1 MRRSV
6 AFAIANTPQERSP
19 QCPVH
24 RNEGFGAVQQRSSP
38 MNKILEI
45 AAIAAISSA
54 LPHLAL
60 AQSSGQT
67 QPSRSIQAQVKN
79 NLAQAGFS
87 DIRIM
92 PESFLVR
99 AKDRDGNP
107 VMMVI
112 NPDSV
117 TAITAASA
125 SEGNPNSAAQE
136 GQKTSQSAKM
146 TDNPANSSSQQE
158 GNQTTSKSSK
168 MSASQSEDIDGHKL
182 PGRPNGM
189 MSELKQDESGTLKL
203 TAAQKAQIW
212 KELGAEATNAQT
224 PSRTLKVG
232 QTLPDTMNPQSMP
245 GKVANDVPAVKSYQ
259 YAMVNGQVL
268 IVDPSTHKIAAIVTE

>member
-1 MRRSV
+1 
-6 AFAIANTPQERSP
+6 
-19 QCPVH
+19 
-24 RNEGFGAVQQRSSP
+24 

-45 AAIAAISSA
+45 AAIAAISSV
-54 LPHLAL
+54 LPQLAL

-67 QPSRSIQAQVKN
+67 QPSQSIQAQVKN

-117 TAITAASA
+117 TAVTAASG
-125 SEGNPNSAAQE
+125 SEGNPNLAAQE
-136 GQKTSQSAKM
+136 GQTTSKSAKM

-158 GNQTTSKSSK
+158 ANQTRSASGK
-168 MSASQSEDIDGHKL
+168 MSAGQSQDIDGKKL
-182 PGRPNGM
+182 PGRANGM

-203 TAAQKAQIW
+203 SAAQKAQIW
-212 KELGAEATNAQT
+212 QEFGGQATNAQA
-224 PSRTLKVG
+224 PARTLKVG
-232 QTLPDTMNPQSMP
+232 ETLPNTMNAQSMP
-245 GKVANDVPAVKSYQ
+245 GKVASEVPAVKSYQ

-268 IVDPSTHKIAAIVTE
+268 IVNPSTHKIAAIVTE

>member
-1 MRRSV
+1 
-6 AFAIANTPQERSP
+6 
-19 QCPVH
+19 
-24 RNEGFGAVQQRSSP
+24 

-54 LPHLAL
+54 LPQLAL
-60 AQSSGQT
+60 AQSSGQST
-67 QPSRSIQAQVKN
+67 QSIQAQVKN

-99 AKDRDGNP
+99 AKDQNGNP

-117 TAITAASA
+117 TAVTAASG
-125 SEGNPNSAAQE
+125 SEGNPNSVAQE
-136 GQKTSQSAKM
+136 GQTTSKSAKM
-146 TDNPANSSSQQE
+146 TDNPANSSSQRE
-158 GNQTTSKSSK
+158 ADQTRSTSSK
-168 MSASQSEDIDGHKL
+168 MSAGQSEDIDGNKI
-182 PGRPNGM
+182 PGRANGM

-203 TAAQKAQIW
+203 SAAQKEQIW
-212 KELGAEATNAQT
+212 KELGREATNAQT
-224 PSRTLKVG
+224 PSHTLKVG

-245 GKVANDVPAVKSYQ
+245 RKVANEVPAVKSYQ

-268 IVDPSTHKIAAIVTE
+268 IVNPSTHKIAAIVTE

>member
-1 MRRSV
+1 
-6 AFAIANTPQERSP
+6 
-19 QCPVH
+19 
-24 RNEGFGAVQQRSSP
+24 

-54 LPHLAL
+54 LPQLAL

-67 QPSRSIQAQVKN
+67 QSSQSIQAQVKN

-87 DIRIM
+87 DIRII

-99 AKDRDGNP
+99 AKDQNGNP

-117 TAITAASA
+117 TAVTAASG

-136 GQKTSQSAKM
+136 GQTASKSAKM
-146 TDNPANSSSQQE
+146 ADNPSNSSSQQE
-158 GNQTTSKSSK
+158 ANQTASKSSK
-168 MSASQSEDIDGHKL
+168 MSAGQSEDIDGNKI
-182 PGRPNGM
+182 PGRANGM

-203 TAAQKAQIW
+203 SAAQKAQIW
-212 KELGAEATNAQT
+212 KELGRKATNAQA
-224 PSRTLKVG
+224 PERTLKVG
-232 QTLPDTMNPQSMP
+232 ETLPHTMNSQSMP
-245 GKVANDVPAVKSYQ
+245 GKVANAVPAVKSYR

>member
-1 MRRSV
+1 
-6 AFAIANTPQERSP
+6 
-19 QCPVH
+19 
-24 RNEGFGAVQQRSSP
+24 

-54 LPHLAL
+54 LPQLAL
-60 AQSSGQT
+60 AQSSGPT
-67 QPSRSIQAQVKN
+67 QPSPSIQAQVKN

-117 TAITAASA
+117 TALTAASG
-125 SEGNPNSAAQE
+125 SEENPNSAAQE
-136 GQKTSQSAKM
+136 GQTTSKSAKM
-146 TDNPANSSSQQE
+146 TDNAANSNSQPE
-158 GNQTTSKSSK
+158 ANQTTSNSAK
-168 MSASQSEDIDGHKL
+168 MSAGQDIEGEKI
-182 PGRPNGM
+182 PGRARGM

-203 TAAQKAQIW
+203 SAAQKAQIW
-212 KELGAEATNAQT
+212 KELGGEATKAGI
-224 PSRTLKVG
+224 PAHTLKVG

-245 GKVANDVPAVKSYQ
+245 GKVANKVPAVKSYQ
-259 YAMVNGQVL
+259 YAMGNGQVL
-268 IVDPSTHKIAAIVTE
+268 IVNPSTHKIAAIVTE